1 MEMMQAPTPLSE
13 EKKFGNIININDLK
27 IKETFKLEENDLT
40 IGLLEANLIFI
51 CSNKEKIY
59 QVLKNYDE
67 ITKEIPNFKLSQNI
81 NSIYNLL
88 VQIFSAKRYEIK
100 PENENQLKIIIK
112 LKDILGNDEMHEIL
126 LFQKELDTKTKI
138 KLMEE
143 RIKILEKKVEEMDE
157 LKKNINILFNEN
169 KLLKEEINK
178 LKSNKDEQI
187 IIPEYESKII
197 NKKEKII
204 FILKE
209 IEKAI
214 GSFNNIKLI
223 YRATRDGDSIENFHS
238 KCDNIRNT
246 LMIVETTTGYIF
258 GGFTSVGWNNNKG
271 KDIYD
276 NKAFCFSL
284 NLKKIYNIINPNY
297 ALHIQSNGSRPSF
310 GSNSYVF
317 ILQNQFLKSEKS
329 YTEKISDF
337 EGESQACEI
346 NGGNGYFKVKELEVF
361 QIL

>member
-59 QVLKNYDE
+59 QALKNYDE

-112 LKDILGNDEMHEIL
+112 LKDVLGNDEMYDIF

-143 RIKILEKKVEEMDE
+143 RIKILEKKVEEIDE
-157 LKKNINILFNEN
+157 LKKI
-169 KLLKEEINK
+169 
-178 LKSNKDEQI
+178 
-187 IIPEYESKII
+187 
-197 NKKEKII
+197 
-204 FILKE
+204 
-209 IEKAI
+209 
-214 GSFNNIKLI
+214 
-223 YRATRDGDSIENFHS
+223 
-238 KCDNIRNT
+238 
-246 LMIVETTTGYIF
+246 
-258 GGFTSVGWNNNKG
+258 
-271 KDIYD
+271 
-276 NKAFCFSL
+276 
-284 NLKKIYNIINPNY
+284 
-297 ALHIQSNGSRPSF
+297 
-310 GSNSYVF
+310 
-317 ILQNQFLKSEKS
+317 
-329 YTEKISDF
+329 
-337 EGESQACEI
+337 
-346 NGGNGYFKVKELEVF
+346 
-361 QIL
+361 

>member
-1 MEMMQAPTPLSE
+1 M
-13 EKKFGNIININDLK
+13 D
-27 IKETFKLEENDLT
+27 
-40 IGLLEANLIFI
+40 
-51 CSNKEKIY
+51 
-59 QVLKNYDE
+59 
-67 ITKEIPNFKLSQNI
+67 
-81 NSIYNLL
+81 
-88 VQIFSAKRYEIK
+88 
-100 PENENQLKIIIK
+100 
-112 LKDILGNDEMHEIL
+112 
-126 LFQKELDTKTKI
+126 
-138 KLMEE
+138 E

-178 LKSNKDEQI
+178 IKSTIDELI
-187 IIPEYESKII
+187 IIPEYDSKII
-197 NKKEKII
+197 NKKEKIN

-223 YRATRDGDSIENFHS
+223 YRATRDADSIKMFHS

-246 LMIVETTTGYIF
+246 LMIVETTTGYTF
-258 GGFTSVGWNNNKG
+258 GGFTSVGWNNNRG

-297 ALHIQSNGSRPSF
+297 ALHIQSDDSRPSF
-310 GSNSYVF
+310 GSNYYVF
-317 ILQNQFLKSEKS
+317 ILGDQFLNAQKS
-329 YTEKISDF
+329 YTQKITDYK
-337 EGESQACEI
+337 GESQACEI
-346 NGGNGYFKVKELEVF
+346 NGGNEYFKVKELEVF

>member
-1 MEMMQAPTPLSE
+1 MEMMQAPTPFSE

-27 IKETFKLEENDLT
+27 VKETFKSEENNLT
-40 IGLLEANLIFI
+40 IGLSEENLIFI

-112 LKDILGNDEMHEIL
+112 LKDVLGNDEMHEIL

-178 LKSNKDEQI
+178 IKFIIDELI

-271 KDIYD
+271 KCIYD

-284 NLKKIYNIINPNY
+284 NLNKIYNIINPNC
-297 ALHIQSNGSRPSF
+297 ALYNQSGNGSPSF
-310 GSNSYVF
+310 GFSPYIFLLYNKFLSSNSNLV
-317 ILQNQFLKSEKS
+317 EKMVQ
-329 YTEKISDF
+329 YK
-337 EGESQACEI
+337 GESHPCEI
-346 NGGNGYFKVKELEVF
+346 NGGNRVFQVKELEVF
-361 QIL
+361 QII

>member
-27 IKETFKLEENDLT
+27 VKETFKLEENDLT
-40 IGLLEANLIFI
+40 IGLLETNLIFI

-187 IIPEYESKII
+187 NISEYESKII
-197 NKKEKII
+197 NKKEKIN

-209 IEKAI
+209 IEKAG
-214 GSFNNIKLI
+214 GSFNNIKII
-223 YRATRDGDSIENFHS
+223 YRATRDGDSIEMFHS

-258 GGFTSVGWNNNKG
+258 GGFTSVGWNNKRG